1 MRVGVANLSTSVTTK
16 RVETE
21 AERAADWFPIHFP
34 TATVTLTAELE
45 DGNARRGYPWRRQRG
60 GRMSQRKTD
69 GPSSKSSTTETQERQ
84 IRKAERIAT
93 DTRGDPN
100 TRAVAAAMI
109 MKLRRV
115 TAQVER
121 IEQKPR
127 TVRVQVERPG
137 PKQITVPYRPIE

>member
-1 MRVGVANLSTSVTTK
+1 
-16 RVETE
+16 
-21 AERAADWFPIHFP
+21 
-34 TATVTLTAELE
+34 
-45 DGNARRGYPWRRQRG
+45 
-60 GRMSQRKTD
+60 MSQRKTD

-115 TAQVER
+115 TARVEPITNAAHCESAGRAAGTKTNHRTLSPHRISKSCHVLSAQVLSQQDHSPR
-121 IEQKPR
+121 KPGAFCPF
-127 TVRVQVERPG
+127 TPG
-137 PKQITVPYRPIE
+137 LLFATLGAWPTNKSRYDFPSWSK